1 MKAPLRNLLALC
13 LATLAGCGGGLDAQ
27 PAESAAAATTVGAGA
42 SAPVHPS
49 GIANAQFLRRLQSA
63 RVTVA
68 HRGVRRVEQHWRIGD
83 EAQELSYREQVASD
97 GAGRFAIEALEQLTP
112 GSNQAAESA
121 ADGSAA
127 DGAAVDGAFVLLHQ
141 ARAGF
146 TWRYRDFAVRDVEAF
161 LLNYD
166 LLPLG
171 SLAVVLGRP
180 CDEYFVQRSV
190 GHAVRYS
197 IAVDRETGLVLR
209 TRHETAAGELLGLV
223 EYESLELAPD
233 LSAVAWHTPVTLE
246 EALERDPNAAA
257 QQLGFRPRL
266 PRTDGG
272 VFRLLEAQLII
283 APDPQGGEQRW
294 AKHTLTDG
302 VEVLF
307 FLHGGNDPAAR
318 EDVVRVAPPVG
329 PWNTAEGSLRGE
341 QFTCLGRVS
350 VDELLDVIAS
360 TL

>member
-1 MKAPLRNLLALC
+1 LKAQLRNLFALSLAI
-13 LATLAGCGGGLDAQ
+13 LAGCGGGLDAQ
-27 PAESAAAATTVGAGA
+27 PGA
-42 SAPVHPS
+42 SAVNVGASANTSSAAGATIDPS
-49 GIANAQFLRRLQSA
+49 SVANAQFVRRLQGA
-63 RVTVA
+63 RLTVA
-68 HRGVRRVEQHWRIGD
+68 HRGVRRVEQRWKIGA
-83 EAQELSYREQVASD
+83 EAHELSYREQVASD

-112 GSNQAAESA
+112 GADPSA
-121 ADGSAA
+121 FG
-127 DGAAVDGAFVLLHQ
+127 VFTLLHQ

-146 TWRYRDFAVRDVEAF
+146 TWRYRDFAVRDVDAF
-161 LLNYD
+161 LRNYD

-171 SLAVVLGRP
+171 SLAVVLGRN
-180 CDEYFVQRSV
+180 CDEYVVQRSV

-209 TRHETAAGELLGLV
+209 TLHQTAAGELLGLV

-233 LSAVAWHTPVTLE
+233 LSTVAWHTPVTQE
-246 EALERDPNAAA
+246 EPLQQDPNAAA
-257 QQLGFRPRL
+257 RQLGFRPRL

-272 VFRLLEAQLII
+272 VFRLIEAQAIT
-283 APDPQGGEQRW
+283 APGPQGGEQRW

-307 FLHGGNDPAAR
+307 FLHGGSDPAAR

-350 VDELLDVIAS
+350 VDDLLDVLAS

>member
-27 PAESAAAATTVGAGA
+27 PESSAVVVQTVGGGA
-42 SAPVHPS
+42 SAPANPS
-49 GIANAQFLRRLQSA
+49 ALANAQFLRRLQSA
-63 RVTVA
+63 RLTVA
-68 HRGVRRVEQHWRIGD
+68 HRGVRRVEQHWKIGD
-83 EAQELSYREQVASD
+83 QTQELSYREQVASD
-97 GAGRFAIEALEQLTP
+97 GAGRFAIEALEQLSP
-112 GSNQAAESA
+112 GSDPGVA
-121 ADGSAA
+121 
-127 DGAAVDGAFVLLHQ
+127 GAFVLLHQ

-171 SLAVVLGRP
+171 SLTVVLGRA
-180 CDEYFVQRSV
+180 CDEYMVQRSV

-209 TRHETAAGELLGLV
+209 ARHETAAGELLGLV

-233 LSAVAWHTPVTLE
+233 LSAVAWHAPVTLE
-246 EALERDPNAAA
+246 EPLARDPDAAA
-257 QQLGFRPRL
+257 RQLGFRPRL
-266 PRTDGG
+266 PRNDGG
-272 VFRLLEAQLII
+272 VFRLLEAQAITAP
-283 APDPQGGEQRW
+283 APDGGEQRW

-341 QFTCLGRVS
+341 LFTCLGRVS
-350 VDELLDVIAS
+350 VDDLLDVIAS

>member
-1 MKAPLRNLLALC
+1 MKASLRTLLALC

-27 PAESAAAATTVGAGA
+27 PAGSAAEVGSKAVDGGA
-42 SAPVHPS
+42 SAPVHPT
-49 GIANAQFLRRLQSA
+49 GAANAQFLRRLQSA

-68 HRGVRRVEQHWRIGD
+68 HRGVRRVEQHWKIGD
-83 EAQELSYREQVASD
+83 QAQELSYREQVASD
-97 GAGRFAIEALEQLTP
+97 GAGRFAIEALEQLSA
-112 GSNQAAESA
+112 GSDSA
-121 ADGSAA
+121 AA
-127 DGAAVDGAFVLLHQ
+127 DTFLLLHQ

-166 LLPLG
+166 LIPLG
-171 SLAVVLGRP
+171 SLTVVLGRA

-209 TRHETAAGELLGLV
+209 ARHETAAGELLGLV

-233 LSAVAWHTPVTLE
+233 LSAVVWHTPVTLE
-246 EALERDPNAAA
+246 EPLEREPSAAA

-266 PRTDGG
+266 PRNDGG
-272 VFRLLEAQLII
+272 VFRLMEAQAITAP
-283 APDPQGGEQRW
+283 APDGGEQSW

-307 FLHGGNDPAAR
+307 FLHGGSDPSAR

-341 QFTCLGRVS
+341 KFTCIGRVS

>member
-13 LATLAGCGGGLDAQ
+13 LASLAGCGGGLDAQ
-27 PAESAAAATTVGAGA
+27 PAASAAAATTVGGGA
-42 SAPVHPS
+42 SAPAHPS
-49 GIANAQFLRRLQSA
+49 GVANAQFLRRLQSA

-112 GSNQAAESA
+112 GADQASESA
-121 ADGSAA
+121 ADG
-127 DGAAVDGAFVLLHQ
+127 AFMLLHQ

-146 TWRYRDFAVRDVEAF
+146 TWRYRDFAVRDVDAF
-161 LLNYD
+161 LMNYD
-166 LLPLG
+166 LVPLG

-209 TRHETAAGELLGLV
+209 TRHETAAGDLLGLV

-233 LSAVAWHTPVTLE
+233 LSAVAWHTPVTHE
-246 EALERDPNAAA
+246 EPLERDPNAAA

-272 VFRLLEAQLII
+272 VFRLLEAQLIT

-307 FLHGGNDPAAR
+307 FLHGGSAPAAR

>member
-1 MKAPLRNLLALC
+1 MKAPLRSLIALS

-27 PAESAAAATTVGAGA
+27 PAGVDIASAPEGGA
-42 SAPVHPS
+42 SAPAHPG

-63 RVTVA
+63 RLTVA
-68 HRGVRRVEQHWRIGD
+68 HRGVRRVEQRWKIGD
-83 EAQELSYREQVASD
+83 EAQELTYREQVASD

-112 GSNQAAESA
+112 DVDPAAAS
-121 ADGSAA
+121 
-127 DGAAVDGAFVLLHQ
+127 AFVLLHQ

-171 SLAVVLGRP
+171 SLTVVLGRA
-180 CDEYFVQRSV
+180 CDEYLVQRSV

-209 TRHETAAGELLGLV
+209 ARHETAAGELLGLV

-233 LSAVAWHTPVTLE
+233 LTAVAWHTPLTVE
-246 EALERDPNAAA
+246 EPLARDPQVAAR
-257 QQLGFRPRL
+257 QLGFRPRL

-272 VFRLLEAQLII
+272 VFRLLEAQQIT
-283 APDPQGGEQRW
+283 APHPEGGEQRW

-307 FLHGGNDPAAR
+307 FLHGGNDPSAR

-341 QFTCLGRVS
+341 QFTCIGRVS